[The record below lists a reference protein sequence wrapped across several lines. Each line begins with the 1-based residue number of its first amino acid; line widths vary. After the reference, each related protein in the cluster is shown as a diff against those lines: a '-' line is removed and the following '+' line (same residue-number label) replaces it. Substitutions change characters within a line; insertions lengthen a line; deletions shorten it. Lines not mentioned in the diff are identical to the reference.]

1 MSLFPKIR
9 RALFPIAGLG
19 TRFLPATKVIPKEM
33 LPIVDTP
40 VIELLV
46 EEVIKA
52 GIEEVIFV
60 TSRGKGALEY
70 HFDTVLELEMALE
83 KKKKHD
89 FLKRIKRFEDKV
101 TFAFVRQYAPLGD
114 GHAIVCAKHLLEGE
128 PFLVIFG
135 DDLISGCPSSISQL
149 LGAYEQ
155 CGTSLIGVQSV
166 EKENISSYG
175 VVNPKGEISSLF
187 PLQGMVEKPSPEDA
201 PSEMAIIGKY
211 ICTPGI
217 WDALGIAKT
226 SQDGEL
232 RLIDGFLSLIQKE
245 EIFACEIQGERFDVG
260 TPMGFLKANIAF
272 GLGREEY
279 QRELLE
285 FIQSRISS

>member
-1 MSLFPKIR
+1 MPYQKIR

-33 LPIVDTP
+33 LPIVDIP

-46 EEVIKA
+46 EEVVNA
-52 GIEEVIFV
+52 GVEEVIFV
-60 TSRGKGALEY
+60 TSRGKGALED
-70 HFDTVLELEMALE
+70 HFDTILELEIALE
-83 KKKKHD
+83 KKRKKD
-89 FLKRIKRFEDKV
+89 LLERIKRFENKV

-114 GHAIVCAKHLLEGE
+114 GHAIICAKHLLEGE
-128 PFLVIFG
+128 PFLVVFG
-135 DDLISGCPSSISQL
+135 DDLISGSPSSIAQL
-149 LGAYEQ
+149 LSAYEK
-155 CGTSLIGVQSV
+155 CGTSVIGVQSV
-166 EKENISSYG
+166 EKETISSYG

-187 PLQGMVEKPSPEDA
+187 PLQGMIEKPSPEEA
-201 PSEMAIIGKY
+201 PSQMAIIGKY

-217 WDALGIAKT
+217 WDGLHNATT

-272 GLGREEY
+272 GMEREEY
-279 QRELLE
+279 REELLD
-285 FIQSRISS
+285 FIRSKIL